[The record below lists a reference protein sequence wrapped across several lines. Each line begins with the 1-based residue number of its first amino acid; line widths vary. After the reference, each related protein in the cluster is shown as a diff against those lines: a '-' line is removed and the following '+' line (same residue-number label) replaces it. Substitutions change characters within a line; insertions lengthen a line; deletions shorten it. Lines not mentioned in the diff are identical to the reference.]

1 MNNMNNKGNKI
12 YKDAS
17 DVLDHIEYHPIEW
30 KSARRLLYDM
40 EEKRLVR
47 GIEKPKGYKPKIM
60 KALDTSIRQKY
71 LISDVEGN
79 PIELVKDKTTLSK
92 HINMSLKKKDF
103 VHFTE
108 GKTSFI
114 KLKDGKEIIIESIPL
129 DINTIE
135 DAMEYLGLK

>member
-1 MNNMNNKGNKI
+1 MNNKGTKI

-17 DVLDHIEYHPIEW
+17 AILDNIEYKPIECKSW
-30 KSARRLLYDM
+30 KRLLNVM
-40 EEKRLVR
+40 EEKRLAR
-47 GIEKPKGYKPKIM
+47 GVEKPKGYKPKIM
-60 KALDTSIRQKY
+60 KALDTKIRQKY
-71 LISDVEGN
+71 LISDIEGT
-79 PIELVKDKTTLSK
+79 PIELVKDKTALAK
-92 HINMSLKKKDF
+92 KINMSLKKKDF

-135 DAMEYLGLK
+135 DAMEYLGLN